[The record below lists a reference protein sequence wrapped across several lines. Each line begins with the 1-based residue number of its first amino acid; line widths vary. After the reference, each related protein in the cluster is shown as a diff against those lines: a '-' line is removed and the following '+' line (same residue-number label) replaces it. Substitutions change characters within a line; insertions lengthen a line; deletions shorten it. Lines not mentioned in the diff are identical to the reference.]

1 MDKCLNLSVIP
12 QFGGTCW
19 FNAILM
25 IALYSQNTR
34 KAVLRAA
41 KYWDKSN
48 TFLMILKSILIK
60 YYKEP
65 ENVQSF
71 FKKIKPEIILFKMLK
86 KYNQDVIIDKFKHNL
101 LFDSSNFAWF
111 EIFIIKFFK
120 LLEVNSL
127 DIIYMNGNYYLNYDE
142 EVN

>member
-60 YYKEP
+60 YYK
-65 ENVQSF
+65 
-71 FKKIKPEIILFKMLK
+71 I
-86 KYNQDVIIDKFKHNL
+86 
-101 LFDSSNFAWF
+101 
-111 EIFIIKFFK
+111 
-120 LLEVNSL
+120 
-127 DIIYMNGNYYLNYDE
+127 NYYLLIIN
-142 EVN
+142 VKMWKNVFH